1 VGLVRVLAACS
12 LGGAGHLQPLLP
24 LLDAARR
31 RSHETLVVG
40 PPALRGMVNASGHA
54 FAAGGEPPEAAVA
67 PIRER
72 LPVVPARE
80 ASVLGN
86 RELFGRLA
94 TTAMLPAMD
103 RVVARWQPH
112 IVLRDPCEYASA
124 VIAHPLGV
132 ASVQVAI
139 GLAEVEWGS
148 ISSASPALEAHR
160 PGLTVELHRS
170 PYVTRFPASAD
181 PSPFP
186 DTRRFREP
194 APATLGSLPDWWN
207 GSSAPLVY
215 VTFGTVLG
223 HMSTAAEAYR
233 TAIQAVA
240 GIDARVLLT
249 VGRRFDASQLG
260 RIPGNIH
267 VESWVDQ
274 ADVLHEA
281 DVVVCHGGSG
291 TTFGA
296 LAAGVPVVIVPQFA
310 DQFAN
315 GTKVA
320 EAGAGIVL
328 DRGQDSNGCRRPLGQ
343 DDAPRI
349 AEAIETIRVRPSY
362 REHARLIAAEM
373 ASAATTDT
381 LLDELVATR

>member
-1 VGLVRVLAACS
+1 LWRVRVLAACS
-12 LGGAGHLQPLLP
+12 LGGAGHLRPLLP
-24 LLDAARR
+24 FLDAARR
-31 RSHETLVVG
+31 RGHETLVVG
-40 PPALRGMVNASGHA
+40 PPALRGMVEASGYP

-72 LPVVPARE
+72 LAVAPARE

-94 TTAMLPAMD
+94 TAAMRPAMD
-103 RVVARWQPH
+103 RVFAGWQPD

-124 VIAHPLGV
+124 VIAPPLDV
-132 ASVQVAI
+132 ATAQVAI

-148 ISSASPALEAHR
+148 IAIAAPALDAYR
-160 PGLTVELHRS
+160 SGLADELRRS
-170 PYVTRFPASAD
+170 PYVTRLPASVD

-186 DTRRFREP
+186 DTRRFSEP
-194 APATLGSLPDWWN
+194 APAASGSVPDWWR
-207 GSSAPLVY
+207 GCQAPLVY
-215 VTFGTVLG
+215 VSFGTVLG
-223 HMSTAAEAYR
+223 HMSMAAETYR
-233 TAIQAVA
+233 TVLQAVT

-260 RIPGNIH
+260 RIPGNVH

-274 ADVLHEA
+274 ADVLDEA
-281 DVVVCHGGSG
+281 AVVVCHGGSG

-296 LAAGVPVVIVPQFA
+296 LAAGVPVVIVPLFA

-315 GTKVA
+315 ASRVA

-328 DRGQDSNGCRRPLGQ
+328 DTGQDSNGRRRPLSQ
-343 DDAPRI
+343 DDAARI
-349 AEAIETIRVRPSY
+349 AEAIDTVRAGASY
-362 REHARLIAAEM
+362 REQARRIAAEM
-373 ASAATTDT
+373 ASAPTADT
-381 LLDELVATR
+381 LLDGLMAM